1 MRILGD
7 GNRGNLIY
15 IYQIK
20 KIPNFWEFEKNLV
33 PPPMLSENVGKRA
46 GNDVGERVG
55 NGLKDVW
62 GIVGKIMWGSVFNV
76 GEIFWESTC
85 R

>member
-1 MRILGD
+1 MRILGEQY
-7 GNRGNLIY
+7 RGNLIY

-33 PPPMLSENVGKRA
+33 PPMPFQNSEKRVGD
-46 GNDVGERVG
+46 DVGERVG

-62 GIVGKIMWGSVFNV
+62 GIVLFMQNIYVGKVFKK
-76 GEIFWESTC
+76 STC

>member
-1 MRILGD
+1 MPFQNSEKRVGD
-7 GNRGNLIY
+7 
-15 IYQIK
+15 
-20 KIPNFWEFEKNLV
+20 
-33 PPPMLSENVGKRA
+33 
-46 GNDVGERVG
+46 DVGERVG

-62 GIVGKIMWGSVFNV
+62 GIVFNV